1 MGQRLNIEIYSDGE
15 CQANCYYHWSA
26 YTGSAIHE
34 TLGIIANY
42 MANVKGKYKTIKEK
56 AVMCFAECSTT
67 SFATGGVTTA
77 GLKEESYEYVKKHYP
92 ELPIGEAVDRNAG
105 LIGCTES
112 DMNDTRNW
120 EEGRVTIDLDS
131 ETVIFDVIYTYNVSD
146 YISERQEW
154 DEEFD
159 IEEILKFPVF
169 RGNICELTFNQFEL
183 FARFVAQTRG
193 DFMANGEE
201 GMYVIATIE

>member
-1 MGQRLNIEIYSDGE
+1 MGQRLNIEIYSDGD

-42 MANVKGKYKTIKEK
+42 LSNVKGKFKTKKEM
-56 AVMCFAECSTT
+56 AIMSFAECSSISFT
-67 SFATGGVTTA
+67 SGTATRA
-77 GLKEESYEYVKKHYP
+77 GLKEESFKYVKNTYP

-105 LIGCTES
+105 LIGCTEE
-112 DMNDTRNW
+112 DMDNTRSW

-131 ETVIFDVIYTYNVSD
+131 ETVIYDVIYMYDVSN

-159 IEEILKFPVF
+159 AEEILSMPIF
-169 RGNICELTFNQFEL
+169 RGNICELTFKQFEL
-183 FARFVAQTRG
+183 FARFISETRG
-193 DFMANGEE
+193 DFIANTEN
-201 GMYVIATIE
+201 GMCVVATIE